1 MKKNIHVLYIITKLE
16 LGGAQKVCLSLF
28 NGLNTQTT
36 TTFLLSGNSGPLVE
50 SVKDNSQV
58 ILLDSFTR
66 EVGIKAL
73 WLEIKNFYSV
83 FCQIR
88 VLKKQY
94 PNLIVHTHSTKAG
107 LIGRWAAFFAGVK
120 QRVHT
125 VHGYAFHDHQN
136 SIVWYSI
143 YLLELLTSF
152 ITTHYVCVSSYD
164 IKTSTR
170 LFPRF
175 ARKHTLIRAAVDYE
189 KFYIP
194 ARTLPA
200 FPAEN
205 SIFIFGTV
213 SCFKPQKN
221 LFDLLQAFEYAYRN
235 NPRVRLEIIGDGA
248 QRQAIQAWIK
258 EHALESVITLHGW
271 QPNVAPI
278 MSTWHAFAMSSLW
291 EGLPCALVEARLL
304 KLPVL
309 SYNTGGI
316 GDIITHGQNGLIYPQ
331 KAWESLG
338 AGMLELSQNDLLYTK
353 FQANPDDLS
362 QFATT
367 IMLSQHQ
374 ELYQKLA

>member
-1 MKKNIHVLYIITKLE
+1 MKKNIQVLYIITKLE

-28 NGLNTQTT
+28 NGLNKDTT
-36 TTFLLSGNSGPLVE
+36 KTFLLSGNSGPLVE
-50 SVKDNSQV
+50 SVKENSNV
-58 ILLDSFTR
+58 LLLDSFTR

-73 WLEIKNFYSV
+73 LLEIKNFYAI
-83 FCQIR
+83 FCKIR

-107 LIGRWAAFFAGVK
+107 LVGRWAAFFAGVK

-136 SIVWYSI
+136 TFIWYSI
-143 YLLELLTSF
+143 YLLELVTSF
-152 ITTHYVCVSSYD
+152 ITTHYICVSSHD
-164 IKTSTR
+164 ITTSTR

-175 ARKHTLIRAAVDYE
+175 ARKHTLIRAAVDNE

-200 FPAEN
+200 FPDNN
-205 SIFIFGTV
+205 SSFIFGTV

-235 NPRVRLEIIGDGA
+235 NPRVRLEIIGDGM
-248 QRQAIQAWIK
+248 QR
-258 EHALESVITLHGW
+258 HALQTWIQEHNLETVITLHGW

-278 MSTWHAFAMSSLW
+278 MSTWHAFVMSSLW

-316 GDIITHGQNGLIYPQ
+316 GDIITRGQNGLIYPQ
-331 KAWESLG
+331 KAWKPLG
-338 AGMLELSQNDLLYTK
+338 AGMLELSQNDLLYAK
-353 FQANPDDLS
+353 FQAHPDDLS
-362 QFATT
+362 QFDTNV
-367 IMLSQHQ
+367 MLAHHE
-374 ELYQKLA
+374 ELYEQLV